1 LVKYEPGRRS
11 FLAADLVTNQR
22 KQQQEEEMV
31 TRKDFEAELL
41 NIFKGLIR
49 IDTSNPP
56 GNEIRAAEFV
66 KNVLENDGIP
76 AKVLASTPT
85 RGSAIG
91 RLKGSG
97 AKPPVLLLSHLDVVP
112 VEAER
117 WKVDPFAAETKDEY
131 VWGRGTLDIKDL
143 TSMELMA
150 VLLAHRTG
158 LNLKRDVILAATADE
173 EAGGTYGVK
182 WLIQNHFDEIKAEYA
197 INEGGV
203 GLRQNGQKVLFCQC
217 AEKGICW
224 IRIKIKGEGGHGSLP
239 TANNPVV
246 LTGEIISK
254 IGKHV
259 FPVLKTPV
267 TEKLIAGLEKLGFLP
282 KGIKAADVFGS
293 SKSLSTGSP
302 SFDKRVNAWIRNTA
316 TPTFV
321 RGGTKVNVIPM
332 ETELSV
338 DCRVMPGFDP
348 GEIFKTVKELAGS
361 ADIQYEI
368 LQNKPGTESK
378 LDTELW
384 RALETSLNEVEP
396 GAAFL
401 PYLSPGGTDSG
412 FLREK
417 GIVCYG
423 FDPAFATWEE
433 WDTVHGIDERI
444 SVESLARG
452 TLILYRVLERF
463 CT

>member
-1 LVKYEPGRRS
+1 MFARE
-11 FLAADLVTNQR
+11 
-22 KQQQEEEMV
+22 
-31 TRKDFEAELL
+31 DFESELL
-41 NIFKGLIR
+41 NILKGLIR

-56 GNEIRAAEFV
+56 GNEIRAAEYI
-66 KNVLENDGIP
+66 KNILETEEIP
-76 AKVLASTPT
+76 VKVLASTPT
-85 RGSAIG
+85 RGSVIG
-91 RLKGSG
+91 RLKGNG
-97 AKPPVLLLSHLDVVP
+97 AKAPLLLLSHLDVVP

-117 WKVDPFAAETKDEY
+117 WKVDPFAAEMKNGY
-131 VWGRGTLDIKDL
+131 VWGRGALDIKDL

-150 VLLAHRTG
+150 VLLAKRAG
-158 LNLKRDVILAATADE
+158 LKLKRDVIFAGTADE

-182 WLIQNHFDEIKAEYA
+182 WLIQNHFDEIKSEYA
-197 INEGGV
+197 VNEGGV
-203 GLRQNGQKVLFCQC
+203 GLRHNGRKVLFCQC

-224 IRIKIKGEGGHGSLP
+224 IKITIKGEGGHGSLP
-239 TANNPVV
+239 TSKNPVV
-246 LTGEIISK
+246 QTGEIISRV
-254 IGKHV
+254 GQNA

-267 TEKLIAGLEKLGFLP
+267 TEKLIVGLEKLGLLP
-282 KGIKAADVFGS
+282 KGMGAADVFGS
-293 SKSLSTGSP
+293 TEVLSTGAP
-302 SFDKRVNAWIRNTA
+302 SFDKRLNAWIRNTA

-332 ETELSV
+332 ETELSI
-338 DCRVMPGFDP
+338 DCRVMPGADTK
-348 GEIFKTVKELAGS
+348 EIFKSVQALVNSPDVE
-361 ADIQYEI
+361 YEI

-378 LDTELW
+378 MDTELW
-384 RALETSLNEVEP
+384 KTLEASLNDVEP
-396 GAAFL
+396 NAAFL

-417 GIVCYG
+417 GVICYG

-444 SVESLARG
+444 SAESLVTG

>member
-1 LVKYEPGRRS
+1 
-11 FLAADLVTNQR
+11 
-22 KQQQEEEMV
+22 MV
-31 TRKDFEAELL
+31 AREDFEAELL
-41 NIFKGLIR
+41 NILRSLIR

-66 KNVLENDGIP
+66 KSILENEGIP
-76 AKVLASTPT
+76 TKVLASTPT
-85 RGSAIG
+85 RGSVVG
-91 RLKGSG
+91 RLKGNG
-97 AKPPVLLLSHLDVVP
+97 ARAPLLLLSHLDVVP

-117 WKVDPFAAETKDEY
+117 WKVAPFAAEMRDGY
-131 VWGRGTLDIKDL
+131 VWGRGSLDIKDL

-150 VLLAHRTG
+150 LLLAKRVN
-158 LNLKRDVILAATADE
+158 LKLKRDVVLAAAADE

-182 WLIQNHFDEIKAEYA
+182 WLIQNHFDEIRAEYA

-203 GLRQNGQKVLFCQC
+203 GLRQNGRKVLFCQC

-239 TANNPVV
+239 TGNNPVV
-246 LTGEIISK
+246 LTGEIISR

-259 FPVLKTPV
+259 FPVLKTPI
-267 TEKLIAGLEKLGFLP
+267 TEKLIMGLEKLGLLP
-282 KGIKAADVFGS
+282 KGVKAVDVFGS
-293 SKSLSTGSP
+293 AKSLSTGAP
-302 SFDKRVNAWIRNTA
+302 AFDKRLNAWIRNTA

-321 RGGTKVNVIPM
+321 RGGSKVNVIPM

-338 DCRVMPGFDP
+338 DGRVMPGFDQ
-348 GEIFKTVKELAGS
+348 GEILKTVQELVGL
-361 ADIQYEI
+361 ADVEYEI

-384 RALETSLNEVEP
+384 KVLEGSLKDVEP
-396 GAAFL
+396 NAAFL

-417 GIVCYG
+417 GVICYG
-423 FDPAFATWEE
+423 FDPAFQTWEE

-444 SVESLARG
+444 SVESLVNG
-452 TLILYRVLERF
+452 TLILFRVLERF

>member
-1 LVKYEPGRRS
+1 
-11 FLAADLVTNQR
+11 
-22 KQQQEEEMV
+22 MV
-31 TRKDFEAELL
+31 AREDFEAELL
-41 NIFKGLIR
+41 NTLRGLIR

-56 GNEIRAAEFV
+56 GNEIRAAEFI
-66 KNVLENDGIP
+66 KNILENEEIP

-85 RGSAIG
+85 RGSVIG
-91 RLKGSG
+91 RLKGNG
-97 AKPPVLLLSHLDVVP
+97 AKGPLLLLSHLDVVP

-117 WKVDPFAAETKDEY
+117 WKVDPFAAEIKNGY
-131 VWGRGTLDIKDL
+131 VWGRGALDIKDL

-150 VLLAHRTG
+150 LLLAKRVG
-158 LNLKRDVILAATADE
+158 LKLKRDIIFAGTADE

-182 WLIQNHFDEIKAEYA
+182 WLIQNHFDDIKAEYA

-203 GLRQNGQKVLFCQC
+203 GLLHDGRKVLFCQC

-224 IRIKIKGEGGHGSLP
+224 VKITIKGEGGHGSLP
-239 TANNPVV
+239 TSGNPVV
-246 LTGEIISK
+246 LTGEIISR

-267 TEKLIAGLEKLGFLP
+267 TEKLITGLEKLGLLP
-282 KGIKAADVFGS
+282 KGMKAVDVFGS
-293 SKSLSTGSP
+293 AEILSTGAP
-302 SFDKRVNAWIRNTA
+302 AFDKRLNAWIRNSA
-316 TPTFV
+316 TPTVV

-332 ETELSV
+332 ETELSI
-338 DCRVMPGFDP
+338 DCRAMPGVDP
-348 GEIFKTVKELAGS
+348 GEMLKAVQALAES
-361 ADIQYEI
+361 PDLQYEI

-384 RALETSLNEVEP
+384 KVLESSLSEVEP
-396 GAAFL
+396 NAAFL

-417 GIVCYG
+417 GVICYG

-444 SVESLARG
+444 SIESLVNG
-452 TLILYRVLERF
+452 TLILFRVLERF